1 MRRLI
6 LYISSVAVLS
16 AIAISA
22 LSGNRIKA
30 HQSYPLQVLNRTQ
43 SFEVIKAER
52 GQNDYSFT
60 FKNTSDKTITSV
72 SISPSKP
79 YTVRSDYLFN
89 EVLDHPGIAPGALY
103 SDTQYLHSAE
113 YTDTL
118 EIKSIIFDDGSS
130 EGDPAEIRDI
140 EDSRL
145 GMLVQMR
152 RTVKE
157 LEKFLASGSAD
168 GFEFKSKL
176 EKALDSPDD
185 DTIKILKELKPSRR
199 FTNQSFTWGLRAG
212 LNNGRQGA
220 INRIGDVQSLG
231 LIEGFRFW
239 KERHERVLQ
248 RCPK

>member
-22 LSGNRIKA
+22 LSDNRIKA

-52 GQNDYSFT
+52 GENDYSFT
-60 FKNTSDKTITSV
+60 LKNTSDKTINSV
-72 SISPSKP
+72 SISPNKA
-79 YTVRSDYLFN
+79 YTVRTDYLYS
-89 EVLDHPGIAPGALY
+89 EGPDHAGIAPGALY
-103 SDTQYLHSAE
+103 SDTQHLDSSE
-113 YTDTL
+113 YTETI

-145 GMLVQMR
+145 GTLVQMR

-199 FTNQSFTWGLRAG
+199 FTKESLSESVRRG
-212 LNNGRQGA
+212 LNNGRQSA
-220 INRIGDVQSLG
+220 MYRISEVQSLG
-231 LIEGFRFW
+231 LIKGLGFW
-239 KERHERVLQ
+239 KERYERVLQ
-248 RCPK
+248 RSPK